1 MTIALSSCLA
11 PGQNRL
17 RHGGHSWS
25 RLGLTL
31 LVALAA
37 TSGGTPALA
46 QSDPFALPQGLTAQ
60 SVAASSGPGLSEI
73 AVDGDVKGRL
83 VNLAWQNGALAID
96 ADAARVAGLPV
107 PDSSGGMIPL
117 SSLKLAKFAFDSIHQ
132 RLEVQ
137 LLRKSDG
144 DNFIDLAR
152 PGKRDGE
159 SAPLTA
165 LRIDYDLTGTL
176 AHGRT
181 DAAGLVAAALV
192 RGNVALTGGFQLASS
207 PAAGSGNLLRLDTQL
222 QILFPRRGLTAT
234 VGDFFSAGGQ
244 SQRALRLGG
253 LQIAS
258 DYSLRPDLVT
268 TPLPS
273 FTGQVAV
280 PTGIDLIN
288 GDQRYKLGD
297 IQPGEFTVRN
307 VPASNGRGEVA
318 VIIRDSLGR
327 EVIQSTRFYV
337 SRNLLARNLS
347 EFAVN
352 AGFVRRRYG
361 VRSIDYGPLAG
372 NAFYRRGLSSRLT
385 VEGTAE
391 WTSGLVNVGARGDVV
406 LGGLALATLEAR
418 YSRDSVGKTTG
429 TLLNLGLESSG
440 RRISGR
446 IGAIL
451 PSAGYR
457 DVASRLGDALP
468 PKQFLGQLN
477 FDLGHMNQLQFS
489 VSRQQRRFDP
499 RYPRAELRSDL
510 LNTSFRTRISQKID
524 LFSSFGYRRGETRAF
539 TAFAGLSIQLGGG
552 RSFQGSAS
560 GGSKAPLT
568 GSSAVSKHD
577 IEGDSVGYAFERS
590 FGASN
595 RTSASVAYR
604 SPYGR
609 IEGQTERVGGNFGFR
624 ANARGSLLMAGGAVF
639 ARNQTGGSYALVRTG
654 TISGVT
660 VMRENRPAGKTAKNG
675 LLLVENIPAQVPI
688 SFDIDPDKLPVDALA
703 RDTRKRIIIPR
714 GAVGLVAL
722 DVVRFIPRQ
731 IRLIGPD
738 GEPVAA
744 GTLIKA
750 LPSGDQ
756 TLAGFD
762 GVVDYNAGGNDRRL
776 VVGGGDGPVC
786 VAEIDPARL
795 TKAAEADALPRFDC
809 RAGPPGVIARDE
821 PPPPGRRA
829 RSGTALVASNRR

>member
-1 MTIALSSCLA
+1 MLRSRRLAGERLLALI
-11 PGQNRL
+11 
-17 RHGGHSWS
+17 
-25 RLGLTL
+25 
-31 LVALAA
+31 AA
-37 TSGGTPALA
+37 TSIAAATGGTSALA
-46 QSDPFALPQGLTAQ
+46 QSDPFALPKGLTAQ
-60 SVAASSGPGLSEI
+60 SVAASRGPGLSEI

-83 VNLAWQNGALAID
+83 VELAWQDGALTID

-117 SSLKLAKFAFDSIHQ
+117 SSLKIAKFAFDAMHQ
-132 RLEVQ
+132 RLDVQ

-152 PGKRDGE
+152 PPKRDGE

-165 LRIDYDLTGTL
+165 LRLDYDLTGTL
-176 AHGRT
+176 ARGRG

-192 RGNVALTGGFQLASS
+192 RGNVALTAGLQLASS
-207 PAAGSGNLLRLDTQL
+207 PTPGTGKLLRLDTQL
-222 QILFPRRGLTAT
+222 QIQFPRRGLTAIA
-234 VGDFFSAGGQ
+234 GDFFSAGGQ

-307 VPASNGRGEVA
+307 VPASTGRGEVA
-318 VIIRDSLGR
+318 VIVRDSLGR

-352 AGFVRRRYG
+352 AGFVRRRYA
-361 VRSIDYGPLAG
+361 VRSLDYGPLAG

-385 VEGTAE
+385 VEGSAE

-418 YSRDSVGKTTG
+418 YSRDSAGRSTG

-440 RRISGR
+440 KRISGR
-446 IGAIL
+446 LGAIL
-451 PSAGYR
+451 PSSGYR
-457 DVASRLGDALP
+457 DVASRLGDPMP
-468 PKQFLGQLN
+468 PRQFVGQLN
-477 FDLGHMNQLQFS
+477 FDLGHMNQIQLS
-489 VSRQQRRFDP
+489 ASRQERRFDP
-499 RYPRAELRSDL
+499 RFPRAELRSDL
-510 LNTSFRTRISQKID
+510 LNASFRTRISQKID
-524 LFSSFGYRRGETRAF
+524 LFSSFGYRRGETSAF
-539 TAFAGLSIQLGGG
+539 TGFAGLSIQLGGG
-552 RSFQGSAS
+552 RNFQGSAS
-560 GGSKAPLT
+560 GGSRTPLS
-568 GSSAVSKHD
+568 GASSVSKHD
-577 IEGDSVGYAFERS
+577 IEGDSLGYAFERS

-609 IEGQTERVGGNFGFR
+609 IEGQTERVGGTFGFR
-624 ANARGSLLMAGGAVF
+624 ANARGSLLVAGGAVF

-654 TISGVT
+654 TIPGVA
-660 VMRENRPAGKTAKNG
+660 VMRENRPAGKTARNG

-688 SFDIDPDKLPVDALA
+688 TFDIDPDKLPADALA
-703 RDTRKRIIIPR
+703 RDTRKRIIVPR

-722 DVVRFIPRQ
+722 DVTRFIPRQ

-738 GEPVAA
+738 GEPLAA
-744 GTLIKA
+744 GTLITA
-750 LPSGDQ
+750 RPSGEQ

-762 GVVDYNAGGNDRRL
+762 GVVDYNAGSNDRRL
-776 VVGGGDGPVC
+776 VAGGGEGPVC
-786 VAEIDPARL
+786 VAEIDPARVS
-795 TKAAEADALPRFDC
+795 KAAEADALPRFDC
-809 RAGPPGVIARDE
+809 RAAEPGVLAQDDPTQVEKRVKS
-821 PPPPGRRA
+821 GR
-829 RSGTALVASNRR
+829 ALASNRR

>member
-1 MTIALSSCLA
+1 MPRPRRLAGERLLAL
-11 PGQNRL
+11 
-17 RHGGHSWS
+17 
-25 RLGLTL
+25 
-31 LVALAA
+31 LAA
-37 TSGGTPALA
+37 VTAATCGPAALA
-46 QSDPFALPQGLTAQ
+46 QSDPFALPKGLTAQ
-60 SVAASSGPGLSEI
+60 SIAANSGPGLSEI
-73 AVDGDVKGRL
+73 SVDNQVRSRL
-83 VNLAWQNGALAID
+83 VELAWQNGVLAID
-96 ADAARVAGLPV
+96 ADAARAAGLPV
-107 PDSSGGMIPL
+107 PDSSGGMLPL
-117 SSLKLAKFAFDSIHQ
+117 GTIKLGKWAFDSNRQ
-132 RLEVQ
+132 RLDVQ

-144 DNFIDLAR
+144 DNYIDLSH
-152 PGKRDGE
+152 PGKMNGV

-165 LRIDYDLTGTL
+165 FRIDYDLTGTL
-176 AHGRT
+176 VRGRT
-181 DAAGLVAAALV
+181 DAAGLVGATLV
-192 RGNVALTGGFQLASS
+192 RGNVALSGGFQLSSS
-207 PAAGSGNLLRLDTQL
+207 PAPGMGHLLRLDTQL
-222 QILFPRRGLTAT
+222 QIQFPRGGLTAT

-268 TPLPS
+268 IPLPS

-318 VIIRDSLGR
+318 VILRDALGR
-327 EVIQSTRFYV
+327 ETIQSTRFYV

-361 VRSIDYGPLAG
+361 VRSLDYGPLTG
-372 NAFYRRGLSSRLT
+372 SAFYRRGISSRLT

-406 LGGLALATLEAR
+406 LGGLALATVEAR
-418 YSRDSVGKTTG
+418 YSRDSEGRTSG

-440 RRISGR
+440 SLISGR

-451 PSAGYR
+451 PTSGYR
-457 DVASRLGDALP
+457 DVASKLGDPLP
-468 PKQFLGQLN
+468 PRQFVGQIN
-477 FDLGHMNQLQFS
+477 FDLGHMNQLQLS

-499 RYPRAELRSDL
+499 RFPRAELQSDL

-524 LFSSFGYRRGETRAF
+524 FFSSLGYRRGETRAF
-539 TAFAGLSIQLGGG
+539 SGFLGLSVQLGGG
-552 RSFQGSAS
+552 RNFQGSAS

-568 GSSAVSKHD
+568 GSATLSKQA
-577 IEGDSVGYAFERS
+577 IEGDPLGYSFERS
-590 FGASN
+590 FGATS
-595 RTSASVAYR
+595 RTSASVAWR

-609 IEGQTERVGGNFGFR
+609 IEGQAEYVAGTVGLR
-624 ANARGSLLMAGGAVF
+624 ANARGSVLIAGGGVF

-654 TISGVT
+654 TIPGVT
-660 VMRENRPAGKTAKNG
+660 IMRENRPAGVTSRGG

-688 SFDIDPDKLPVDALA
+688 SFDVDADKLPADALA
-703 RDTRKRIIIPR
+703 RDTRKRIIVPR

-731 IRLIGPD
+731 IRLIGPS
-738 GEPVAA
+738 GEPLLP

-750 LPSGDQ
+750 LPSGEAM
-756 TLAGFD
+756 LAGFD

-776 VVGGGDGPVC
+776 VVAGEGGPLC
-786 VAEIDPARL
+786 VVEIDPAKL
-795 TKAAEADALPRFDC
+795 KLAAISEDLPRFDC
-809 RAGPPGVIARDE
+809 RAAMPGVLVQEDRAQ
-821 PPPPGRRA
+821 PGPQRGGSLAGR
-829 RSGTALVASNRR
+829 NRR

>member
-1 MTIALSSCLA
+1 MPRPRRLAGERLLALIAA
-11 PGQNRL
+11 A
-17 RHGGHSWS
+17 
-25 RLGLTL
+25 
-31 LVALAA
+31 VAVA
-37 TSGGTPALA
+37 SGGQTALA
-46 QSDPFALPQGLTAQ
+46 QSDPFALPKGLTAQ

-73 AVDGDVKGRL
+73 AVDGDVRARL
-83 VNLAWQNGALAID
+83 VDLAWRNGVLTID

-117 SSLKLAKFAFDSIHQ
+117 ASLKVAKFAFDSTHQ
-132 RLEVQ
+132 RLDVQ
-137 LLRKSDG
+137 LLRTSDG
-144 DNFIDLAR
+144 DNFIDLSR
-152 PGKRDGE
+152 PPKRNGE
-159 SAPLTA
+159 STPLTA
-165 LRIDYDLTGTL
+165 LRVDYDLTGTL
-176 AHGRT
+176 ARGRT

-192 RGNVALTGGFQLASS
+192 RGNVALTGGFQLTSS
-207 PAAGSGNLLRLDTQL
+207 PAAGSSNLLRLDTQL

-307 VPASNGRGEVA
+307 IPANTGRGEVA
-318 VIIRDSLGR
+318 VIVRDSLGR

-361 VRSIDYGPLAG
+361 LRSTDYGPLAG
-372 NAFYRRGLSSRLT
+372 NAFYRRGISSRLT

-418 YSRDSVGKTTG
+418 YSLDSVGGTTG
-429 TLLNLGLESSG
+429 TLLNVGLESSG

-457 DVASRLGDALP
+457 DVATRLGDPLP
-468 PKQFLGQLN
+468 PRQYVGQVN
-477 FDLGHMNQLQFS
+477 FDLGNMNQLQFS
-489 VSRQQRRFDP
+489 ASRQQRRFDP
-499 RYPRAELRSDL
+499 RYRRAELRSDL
-510 LNTSFRTRISQKID
+510 FNASFRTRISSKID
-524 LFSSFGYRRGETRAF
+524 VFSSFGYRRGETRAF
-539 TAFAGLSIQLGGG
+539 TGFAGLSIQLGGG
-552 RSFQGSAS
+552 RNFQGSAN
-560 GGSKAPLT
+560 GGTKAPLT
-568 GSSAVSKHD
+568 GSTSFSKHD
-577 IEGDSVGYAFERS
+577 IEGNSVGYAVERTYGPS
-590 FGASN
+590 S

-609 IEGQTERVGGNFGFR
+609 IEGQTEHVAGNFGFR
-624 ANARGSLLMAGGAVF
+624 ANARGSLLVAGGAVF

-654 TISGVT
+654 TIPGVT
-660 VMRENRPAGKTAKNG
+660 VMRENRLAGKTAKNG

-688 SFDIDPDKLPVDALA
+688 TFDVDPDKLPADALA
-703 RDTRKRIIIPR
+703 RDTRKRIIVPR
-714 GAVGLVAL
+714 GAVGLVSL
-722 DVVRFIPRQ
+722 DIVRFIPRQ

-738 GEPVAA
+738 GSPLPA

-750 LPSGDQ
+750 LPSGEL
-756 TLAGFD
+756 TMAGFD

-776 VVGGGDGPVC
+776 VVSGEGGPVC
-786 VAEIDPARL
+786 VAEIDPARIS
-795 TKAAEADALPRFDC
+795 AAASSDDLPKFEC
-809 RAGPPGVIARDE
+809 RTAMPGVLAEIE
-821 PPPPGRRA
+821 PPAPRLRGKASAELARR
-829 RSGTALVASNRR
+829 NRR

>member
-1 MTIALSSCLA
+1 M
-11 PGQNRL
+11 PRL
-17 RHGGHSWS
+17 R
-25 RLGLTL
+25 RLAGERL
-31 LVALAA
+31 LALFAVALAA
-37 TSGGTPALA
+37 AAGGSPALA
-46 QSDPFALPQGLTAQ
+46 QSDPFALPKGLTAQ

-73 AVDGDVKGRL
+73 SVDNEVRTRL
-83 VNLAWQNGALAID
+83 VELAWQNGVLAID
-96 ADAARVAGLPV
+96 ADAARAAGLPV

-117 SSLKLAKFAFDSIHQ
+117 SAIKLGKWAFDSNHQ
-132 RLEVQ
+132 RLDVQ

-144 DNFIDLAR
+144 DNYIDLSR
-152 PGKRDGE
+152 PPKSDGI

-176 AHGRT
+176 ARGRT

-192 RGNVALTGGFQLASS
+192 RGNVAFTGGFQLSS
-207 PAAGSGNLLRLDTQL
+207 SSTPGSGNLLRLDTQL
-222 QILFPRRGLTAT
+222 QIQFPRRGLTAT
-234 VGDFFSAGGQ
+234 MGDFFSAGGQ

-268 TPLPS
+268 TPLPG

-280 PTGIDLIN
+280 PTGIDLII
-288 GDQRYKLGD
+288 GDQRYKQGD

-307 VPASNGRGEVA
+307 VPATSGRGEVA
-318 VIIRDSLGR
+318 VILRDSLGR

-372 NAFYRRGLSSRLT
+372 SAFYRRGISSRLT
-385 VEGTAE
+385 IEGTAE
-391 WTSGLVNVGARGDVV
+391 WTSGLVNIGARGDVV

-418 YSRDSVGKTTG
+418 YSRDSTGGTSG
-429 TLLNLGLESSG
+429 TLLNLALESSG
-440 RRISGR
+440 KRISGR

-451 PSAGYR
+451 PSSGYR
-457 DVASRLGDALP
+457 DVASGLGDPLP
-468 PKQFLGQLN
+468 PKQFVGQIN
-477 FDLGHMNQLQFS
+477 FDLGRMNQVQIS
-489 VSRQQRRFDP
+489 ASRQERRFDP
-499 RYPRAELRSDL
+499 RFPHFERHTDL
-510 LNTSFRTRISQKID
+510 LNASFRTRISRQID

-539 TAFAGLSIQLGGG
+539 TGFAGLSIQLGGG
-552 RSFQGSAS
+552 RNFQGSAS
-560 GGSKAPLT
+560 AGTNAPLS
-568 GSSAVSKHD
+568 GSTSLSKHD
-577 IEGDSVGYAFERS
+577 IEGNSLGYAFERT
-590 FGASN
+590 FGSSN
-595 RTSASVAYR
+595 RTSASVAWR

-609 IEGQTERVGGNFGFR
+609 IEGQTEHVAGNFGFR
-624 ANARGSLLMAGGAVF
+624 ANARGSVLIAGGGVF

-660 VMRENRPAGKTAKNG
+660 VMRENRPAGVTSRGG

-688 SFDIDPDKLPVDALA
+688 SFDVDADKLPIDALA
-703 RDTRKRIIIPR
+703 RDTRKRIIVPR
-714 GAVGLVAL
+714 GAIGLVAL

-738 GEPVAA
+738 GEPLAP

-750 LPSGDQ
+750 LPSGEAM
-756 TLAGFD
+756 LAGFD

-776 VVGGGDGPVC
+776 VVAGEAGPLC
-786 VAEIDPARL
+786 VVEIDPDQL
-795 TKAAEADALPRFDC
+795 KIAASPEDLPRFDC
-809 RAGPPGVIARDE
+809 RARIPGVLVQDD
-821 PPPPGRRA
+821 PPQTGQRGKPGSELAGR
-829 RSGTALVASNRR
+829 NRR

>member
-1 MTIALSSCLA
+1 MPRPRRLAGERLLALIAA
-11 PGQNRL
+11 A
-17 RHGGHSWS
+17 
-25 RLGLTL
+25 
-31 LVALAA
+31 VAVA
-37 TSGGTPALA
+37 SGGQTALA
-46 QSDPFALPQGLTAQ
+46 QSDPFALPKGLTAQ
-60 SVAASSGPGLSEI
+60 SVAASGGPGLSEI
-73 AVDGDVKGRL
+73 AVDGDVKARL
-83 VNLAWQNGALAID
+83 VDLAWQNGVLAID
-96 ADAARVAGLPV
+96 ADAARVAGLPI

-117 SSLKLAKFAFDSIHQ
+117 ASLKLGKWAFDSIHQ
-132 RLEVQ
+132 RLDVQ

-144 DNFIDLAR
+144 DNFIDLSR
-152 PGKRDGE
+152 PPKRDGE

-165 LRIDYDLTGTL
+165 LRVDYDLTATL
-176 AHGRT
+176 ARGRT

-192 RGNVALTGGFQLASS
+192 RGNVALTGGFQLTSS
-207 PAAGSGNLLRLDTQL
+207 PAAGSSALLRLDTQL
-222 QILFPRRGLTAT
+222 QILFPQRGLTAT
-234 VGDFFSAGGQ
+234 AGDFFSAGGQ

-258 DYSLRPDLVT
+258 DYSLRPDIVT
-268 TPLPS
+268 TPLPG
-273 FTGQVAV
+273 FTGQVSV

-288 GDQRYKLGD
+288 GDQRYKLGE

-307 VPASNGRGEVA
+307 VPATSGRGEVA
-318 VIIRDSLGR
+318 VILRDSLGR

-361 VRSIDYGPLAG
+361 VRSNDYGPLAG
-372 NAFYRRGLSSRLT
+372 NAFYRRGISSRLT

-418 YSRDSVGKTTG
+418 YSRDSVGKTSG

-457 DVASRLGDALP
+457 DVASRLGDPLP
-468 PKQFLGQLN
+468 PRQFVGQLN
-477 FDLGHMNQLQFS
+477 FDLGRMNQIQLS
-489 VSRQQRRFDP
+489 ATRQERRFDP
-499 RYPRAELRSDL
+499 RLPRAELRSDL

-539 TAFAGLSIQLGGG
+539 TGFAGLSIQLGGG
-552 RSFQGSAS
+552 RNFQGSAS
-560 GGSKAPLT
+560 GGTKAPLT
-568 GSSAVSKHD
+568 GSTSFSKHD
-577 IEGDSVGYAFERS
+577 IEGDSLGYAFERS

-595 RTSASVAYR
+595 RTSASVAWR

-609 IEGQTERVGGNFGFR
+609 IEGQTEHVAGNFGFR
-624 ANARGSLLMAGGAVF
+624 ANARGSVLVAGGGVF
-639 ARNQTGGSYALVRTG
+639 ARNQTGGSYALVKTG

-660 VMRENRPAGKTAKNG
+660 VMRENRPAGVTAKNG

-688 SFDIDPDKLPVDALA
+688 SFDVDPDKLPADALA
-703 RDTRKRIIIPR
+703 RDTRKRIIVPR

-738 GEPVAA
+738 GEPVAP

-750 LPSGDQ
+750 LPSGEQ
-756 TLAGFD
+756 TMAGFD
-762 GVVDYNAGGNDRRL
+762 GVVDFNAGGSDRRL
-776 VVGGGDGPVC
+776 VVAGEGGPLC
-786 VAEIDPARL
+786 VAEIDPAQL
-795 TKAAEADALPRFDC
+795 TIAAEADALPRFDC
-809 RAGPPGVIARDE
+809 RPGMPGVLAQDVAA
-821 PPPPGRRA
+821 PPATRS
-829 RSGTALVASNRR
+829 RSGATLAASNRR

>member
-1 MTIALSSCLA
+1 MPRPRRLAGERLLALFAIAA
-11 PGQNRL
+11 A
-17 RHGGHSWS
+17 
-25 RLGLTL
+25 
-31 LVALAA
+31 VA
-37 TSGGTPALA
+37 SGGSPARA
-46 QSDPFALPQGLTAQ
+46 QSDPFALPKGLTAQ

-83 VNLAWQNGALAID
+83 VNLAWQNGVLAID

-117 SSLKLAKFAFDSIHQ
+117 SSLKVAKFAFDSVHQ
-132 RLEVQ
+132 RLDVQ

-165 LRIDYDLTGTL
+165 LRFDYDLTATL
-176 AHGRT
+176 ARGRT
-181 DAAGLVAAALV
+181 DAAGLVAAAVV
-192 RGNVALTGGFQLASS
+192 RGNVALTAGFQLASS
-207 PAAGSGNLLRLDTQL
+207 PAPGSGTLLRLDTQI

-234 VGDFFSAGGQ
+234 AGDFFSAGGQ
-244 SQRALRLGG
+244 SQRALRMGG

-258 DYSLRPDLVT
+258 DYSLRPDLIT

-273 FTGQVAV
+273 FTGQVSV

-307 VPASNGRGEVA
+307 VPASSGRGEVA
-318 VIIRDSLGR
+318 VIVRDSLGR

-347 EFAVN
+347 EFAVS

-361 VRSIDYGPLAG
+361 LRSIDYGPLAG
-372 NAFYRRGLSSRLT
+372 NAFYRRGISSRLT

-418 YSRDSVGKTTG
+418 YSRDSVGQSTG

-457 DVASRLGDALP
+457 DVASRLGDPLP
-468 PKQFLGQLN
+468 PRQFVGQIN
-477 FDLGHMNQLQFS
+477 FDLGNMNQINLS
-489 VSRQQRRFDP
+489 ATRQERRFDP

-510 LNTSFRTRISQKID
+510 LNASFRTRISQKID
-524 LFSSFGYRRGETRAF
+524 IFSSFGYRRGETRAF
-539 TAFAGLSIQLGGG
+539 TGFAGLSIQLGGG
-552 RSFQGSAS
+552 RNFQGSANGGTKTPLS
-560 GGSKAPLT
+560 GSTTL
-568 GSSAVSKHD
+568 SKHD
-577 IEGDSVGYAFERS
+577 IEGNSVGYALERTYGPS
-590 FGASN
+590 S
-595 RTSASVAYR
+595 RTSGSIAYR

-609 IEGQTERVGGNFGFR
+609 IEAQTEHVSGNFGFR
-624 ANARGSLLMAGGAVF
+624 ANARGSVLIAGGGVF

-654 TISGVT
+654 AISGVT
-660 VMRENRPAGKTAKNG
+660 VMRENRPAGVTAKNG

-688 SFDIDPDKLPVDALA
+688 TFDIDPDKLPADALA
-703 RDTRKRIIIPR
+703 RDTRKRIIVPR

-722 DVVRFIPRQ
+722 DVVRFVPRQ
-731 IRLIGPD
+731 IRLFGPD
-738 GEPVAA
+738 GVPLAP
-744 GTLIKA
+744 GTLITA
-750 LPSGDQ
+750 RPSGEQ
-756 TLAGFD
+756 TIVGFD
-762 GVVDYNAGGNDRRL
+762 GVVDYNAGGKDRRL
-776 VVGGGDGPVC
+776 VAGGSDAPVC

-795 TKAAEADALPRFDC
+795 TGAAEADALPRFDC
-809 RAGPPGVIARDE
+809 RAGLPGVLAADDPAPSGKRAQVGATIA
-821 PPPPGRRA
+821 
-829 RSGTALVASNRR
+829 ASNRR

>member
-1 MTIALSSCLA
+1 MPRPRRLAGERLLALFA
-11 PGQNRL
+11 
-17 RHGGHSWS
+17 
-25 RLGLTL
+25 
-31 LVALAA
+31 VALAA
-37 TSGGTPALA
+37 VSGGSPALA
-46 QSDPFALPQGLTAQ
+46 QSDPFALPKGLTAQ

-73 AVDGDVKGRL
+73 SIDGDVRSRL
-83 VNLAWQNGALAID
+83 VELAWQNGVLTID
-96 ADAARVAGLPV
+96 ADAARAAGLPI
-107 PDSSGGMIPL
+107 PNPSGGMIPL
-117 SSLKLAKFAFDSIHQ
+117 NAIKLGKWAFDSVHQ
-132 RLEVQ
+132 RLDVQ
-137 LLRKSDG
+137 LLRQSDG
-144 DNFIDLAR
+144 DNLIDLAR
-152 PGKRDGE
+152 PPKRDGE

-165 LRIDYDLTGTL
+165 LRFDYDLTGTL
-176 AHGRT
+176 ARGRT

-222 QILFPRRGLTAT
+222 TVLFPRRGLTAIA
-234 VGDFFSAGGQ
+234 GDFFSAGGQ

-268 TPLPS
+268 TPLPG

-288 GDQRYKLGD
+288 GDQRYKLGEL
-297 IQPGEFTVRN
+297 QPGEFTVRN
-307 VPASNGRGEVA
+307 VPANSGRGEVA
-318 VIIRDSLGR
+318 VILRDALGR

-361 VRSIDYGPLAG
+361 VRSTDYGPLAG
-372 NAFYRRGLSSRLT
+372 SAFYRRGISSRLT

-391 WTSGLVNVGARGDVV
+391 WTSGLVNIGARGDVV
-406 LGGLALATLEAR
+406 LGGLALATVEAR
-418 YSRDSVGKTTG
+418 YSRDSVGRTSG
-429 TLLNLGLESSG
+429 TLLNLALESSG

-451 PSAGYR
+451 PTSGYR
-457 DVASRLGDALP
+457 DVASRLGDPLP
-468 PKQFLGQLN
+468 PKQFVGQIN
-477 FDLGHMNQLQFS
+477 FDLGQMNQIQLS
-489 VSRQQRRFDP
+489 AARQERRFDP
-499 RYPRAELRSDL
+499 RFPNFERHTDL
-510 LNTSFRTRISQKID
+510 LNASFRTRISRKID

-539 TAFAGLSIQLGGG
+539 TGFAGLSIQLGRG
-552 RSFQGSAS
+552 RNFQGSAS
-560 GGSKAPLT
+560 AGTKAPLT
-568 GSSAVSKHD
+568 GSSTLSKHD
-577 IEGDSVGYAFERS
+577 IEGNSLGYAFERT
-590 FGASN
+590 FGSSN
-595 RTSASVAYR
+595 RTSASVAWR

-609 IEGQTERVGGNFGFR
+609 IEGQTEHVAGNFGFR
-624 ANARGSLLMAGGAVF
+624 ANARGSVLIAGGGVF

-660 VMRENRPAGKTAKNG
+660 VMRENRPAGVTSRGG

-688 SFDIDPDKLPVDALA
+688 SFDVDPDKLPADALA
-703 RDTRKRIIIPR
+703 RDTRKRIIVPR

-738 GEPVAA
+738 GLPLAP

-750 LPSGDQ
+750 LPSGEQ
-756 TLAGFD
+756 MLAGFD
-762 GVVDYNAGGNDRRL
+762 GVVDYNVGGNDRRL
-776 VVGGGDGPVC
+776 VVAGEAGPLC
-786 VAEIDPARL
+786 VAEIEPDRL
-795 TKAAEADALPRFDC
+795 KTAASPEDLPRFDC
-809 RAGPPGVIARDE
+809 RAGMPGLLAQEDPPKPDRRGK
-821 PPPPGRRA
+821 PGSELAGR
-829 RSGTALVASNRR
+829 NRR

>member
-1 MTIALSSCLA
+1 M
-11 PGQNRL
+11 PRL
-17 RHGGHSWS
+17 RLRAGE
-25 RLGLTL
+25 RLLAL
-31 LVALAA
+31 FAVALATA
-37 TSGGTPALA
+37 SGGSPALA
-46 QSDPFALPQGLTAQ
+46 QSDPFALPKGLTAQ

-73 AVDGDVKGRL
+73 SIDGDVRSRL
-83 VNLAWQNGALAID
+83 VELAWQNGTLAID

-117 SSLKLAKFAFDSIHQ
+117 NTIKLGKWAFDSVHQ
-132 RLEVQ
+132 RLDVQ

-144 DNFIDLAR
+144 DNLIDLTSA
-152 PGKRDGE
+152 PKRDGE

-165 LRIDYDLTGTL
+165 LRLDYDLTGTL
-176 AHGRT
+176 VRGRT

-192 RGNVALTGGFQLASS
+192 RGNVALTAGFQLSSS

-222 QILFPRRGLTAT
+222 TVLFPRRGLTAT
-234 VGDFFSAGGQ
+234 AGDFFSAGGQ

-268 TPLPS
+268 TPLPG

-288 GDQRYKLGD
+288 GDQRYKLGE

-307 VPASNGRGEVA
+307 VPANSGRGEVS
-318 VIIRDSLGR
+318 VILRDALGR

-361 VRSIDYGPLAG
+361 VRSTDYGPLAG
-372 NAFYRRGLSSRLT
+372 TAFYRRGISSRLT

-391 WTSGLVNVGARGDVV
+391 WTSGLVNIGARGDVV

-418 YSRDSVGKTTG
+418 YSRDSVGGTSG
-429 TLLNLGLESSG
+429 TLLNLALESSG

-451 PSAGYR
+451 PTAGYR
-457 DVASRLGDALP
+457 DVASRLGDPLP
-468 PKQFLGQLN
+468 PKQFVGQIN
-477 FDLGHMNQLQFS
+477 FDLGHMNQIQLS
-489 VSRQQRRFDP
+489 ASRQIRRFDP
-499 RYPRAELRSDL
+499 RYPNFERHTDL
-510 LNTSFRTRISQKID
+510 LNASFRTRISQKID
-524 LFSSFGYRRGETRAF
+524 LFSSFGYRRGETQAF

-552 RSFQGSAS
+552 RNFQGSAS
-560 GGSKAPLT
+560 AGTKAPLT
-568 GSSAVSKHD
+568 GSSSLSKHD
-577 IEGDSVGYAFERS
+577 IEGNSLGYAFERT
-590 FGASN
+590 FGSSS
-595 RTSASVAYR
+595 RTSASVAWR

-609 IEGQTERVGGNFGFR
+609 IEGQTEHVARNFGFR
-624 ANARGSLLMAGGAVF
+624 ANARGSVLIAGGGVF

-654 TISGVT
+654 SIPGVT
-660 VMRENRPAGKTAKNG
+660 VMRENRPAGVTSRGG

-688 SFDIDPDKLPVDALA
+688 SFDVDPDKLPADALA
-703 RDTRKRIIIPR
+703 RDTRKRIIVPR

-738 GEPVAA
+738 GEPLNP

-750 LPSGDQ
+750 LPSGE
-756 TLAGFD
+756 AMMVGFD

-776 VVGGGDGPVC
+776 VVAGEAGPLC
-786 VAEIDPARL
+786 VAEIDPDL
-795 TKAAEADALPRFDC
+795 LKIAASPEDLPRFDC
-809 RAGPPGVIARDE
+809 RAGIPGVLASDDLVPPDRRSKQGTTIA
-821 PPPPGRRA
+821 GR
-829 RSGTALVASNRR
+829 NRR